1 MQYYT
6 FELDDESK
14 DLCTIITPYGIVQQ
28 VMEHVLREIDD
39 IDVYI
44 DDVGCFSNSWESHL
58 NLLDEVLGRLRT
70 NGFTV
75 NPLKCEW
82 GVKETDWL
90 GYWLTPTGL
99 KPWKKKI
106 DAVLKMEPP
115 KTLKNLRGFIGAVN
129 YYRD

>member
-1 MQYYT
+1 M
-6 FELDDESK
+6 
-14 DLCTIITPYGIVQQ
+14 
-28 VMEHVLREIDD
+28 
-39 IDVYI
+39 
-44 DDVGCFSNSWESHL
+44 
-58 NLLDEVLGRLRT
+58 LLKLLGVTSQLVRLGRLRT

-82 GVKETDWL
+82 GVQETDWL

-129 YYRD
+129 YYRDLWPQRSHILAPLTSQVGAKKMV